1 MRGPIARQSVA
12 NRKSYASIQD
22 SPLAKFSGRVSD
34 GDCRLVNML
43 VYNSLL
49 WKMVTFNR

>member
-1 MRGPIARQSVA
+1 LIQRYPEIFCAEKMRGPIARQSVA

-34 GDCRLVNML
+34 GAA
-43 VYNSLL
+43 
-49 WKMVTFNR
+49 W